1 MLNFVRNFNQQQKI
15 VKYTLQISKTTLSGN
30 LKEIKDKKWK
40 STTKFA

>member
-30 LKEIKDKKWK
+30 LKEIKG
-40 STTKFA
+40 